1 MKFSAVLL
9 LSLGLCAAAIMPA
22 SAKPQP
28 QRLSTSPPKG
38 SYQKTCRNI
47 RLERDGRVL
56 RAECKKWIGGG
67 DPGHFMWEDTSLW
80 LPCNKDIEN
89 RDGLLF
95 CGPRSLRRR

>member
-1 MKFSAVLL
+1 MKFPIVLL
-9 LSLGLCAAAIMPA
+9 LSLGLCGAALTPA
-22 SAKPQP
+22 SAT
-28 QRLSTSPPKG
+28 QRLGTSPPKG
-38 SYQKTCRNI
+38 SYQKTCKNI

-56 RAECKKWIGGG
+56 RAECRKWIGG
-67 DPGHFMWEDTSLW
+67 DNHYMWEDTSLW